1 MVATVRGLNH
11 KVCCPW
17 SSYICSEHNYHCKKA
32 NLKHMCIYLK
42 HMCANIYVLVHI
54 CFKLIYKLTSWVHYC
69 VTCDPLPNLKLTLI
83 LLEYE
88 QSTFGI
94 VYHTILLL
102 LYLFLRINLTNIRMT
117 CHILIVVNDHSSQFI
132 IVNIYRHNASFLIQ

>member
-11 KVCCPW
+11 KVCCSW

-32 NLKHMCIYLK
+32 NLKHMCMYLK
-42 HMCANIYVLVHI
+42 HMCANTYVLVHI

-69 VTCDPLPNLKLTLI
+69 ITYDLLSNLKLALI
-83 LLEYE
+83 FLEYE

-94 VYHTILLL
+94 VYHTILLMLL
-102 LYLFLRINLTNIRMT
+102 LYLFLRINLTSLTNIGMT
-117 CHILIVVNDHSSQFI
+117 CYILIVVNDHSYI
-132 IVNIYRHNASFLIQ
+132 